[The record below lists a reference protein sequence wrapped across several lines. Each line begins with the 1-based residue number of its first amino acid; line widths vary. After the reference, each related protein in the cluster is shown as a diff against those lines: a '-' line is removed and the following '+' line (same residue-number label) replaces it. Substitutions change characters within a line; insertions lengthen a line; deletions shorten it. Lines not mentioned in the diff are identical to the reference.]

1 MTQEEW
7 LSLRVGSLIRS
18 STIWKD
24 TESYGL
30 VTHVEVSPLTRAIDW
45 MEVRWSEGKT
55 VLRGGTLVG
64 VGTMRHTFWGFVDKP
79 VEVIGEAVGAV
90 NG

>member
-7 LSLRVGSLIRS
+7 LSLKVGSLIRS
-18 STIWKD
+18 SSIWKD

-30 VTHVEVSPLTRAIDW
+30 VTHIEVSPLTGAIDW

-55 VLRGGTLVG
+55 VLSGGTLAG
-64 VGTMRHTFWGFVDKP
+64 IRFMRHTFWGFVDKP
-79 VEVIGEAVGAV
+79 VEVICEAAGAV